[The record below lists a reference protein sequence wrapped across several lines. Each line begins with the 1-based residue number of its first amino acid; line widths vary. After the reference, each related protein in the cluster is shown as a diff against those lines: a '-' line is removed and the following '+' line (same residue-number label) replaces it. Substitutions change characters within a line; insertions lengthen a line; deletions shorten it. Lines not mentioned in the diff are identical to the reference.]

1 LENFIWKVDS
11 DQNEKGAAILS
22 DEALKEIAAGVSK
35 ANAQFMAEGLFKQM
49 TDLETG
55 VAGLETGYS
64 RDDSIAALK
73 AAFRTFKIREDTPP
87 G

>member
-1 LENFIWKVDS
+1 MSRIDS
-11 DQNEKGAAILS
+11 DRTEKGAAILT
-22 DEALKEIAAGVSK
+22 DEALKEIAAGMSG

-64 RDDSIAALK
+64 RNDSIVALK